1 MKKPTVT
8 ELQAEIDRMAEK
20 LAMVEK
26 GLFHWHNEA
35 LTLTDENRKLRAH
48 LSTAKLETST
58 LKGELEEAWES
69 ANRYH
74 RAYHYSL
81 QLLEQLKNEKK

>member
-26 GLFHWHNEA
+26 GLSHWHSEA

-48 LSTAKLETST
+48 LSTAKLETSI